1 MMRANLS
8 YWRLAVLI
16 VLLGLFA
23 GTRIACIDTDG
34 DAIPAAKT
42 ASSEVAPSDDADLAR
57 ADYSVLFIGNSHTLY
72 HELPLLVARMIEF
85 RHPGKK
91 VVTLTVGCAFLEDAA
106 KNPACIKEIKERPW
120 KHVVLQ
126 AQKISMSGKFN
137 YSQAEGIEMAKL
149 ARERKASAIYY
160 AEWGLRGV
168 AGDGERQANVYRE
181 MAKESGASVA
191 PVAKAWD
198 LALAKDASL
207 PLHSIDGNHQSE
219 VGAFL
224 TACVLYGQ
232 ITGESPLE
240 LAKFDY
246 KPADAKTRKML
257 AECADAALTPDSPK
271 IREADAGS

>member
-1 MMRANLS
+1 MRANLS

-16 VLLGLFA
+16 LLLGSLA
-23 GTRIACIDTDG
+23 GVRMACTDPSG
-34 DAIPAAKT
+34 EALSVAQTGPGK
-42 ASSEVAPSDDADLAR
+42 SAPSDADLAK
-57 ADYSVLFIGNSHTLY
+57 ADYSVLFIGNSHTQY
-72 HELPLLVARMIEF
+72 HDLSGLIGRMIEF

-91 VVTLTVGCAFLEDAA
+91 AVTETIGCAFLEDAA
-106 KNPACIKEIKERPW
+106 KNPACMKEIKERPW

-160 AEWGLRGV
+160 AEWGLKGV
-168 AGDGERQANVYRE
+168 AGDGERQAKVYRE

-198 LALAKDASL
+198 LALAKDLTL
-207 PLHSIDGNHQSE
+207 PLHSADGNHQTE

-240 LAKFDY
+240 LAKFEY
-246 KPADAKTRKML
+246 KPADAKTRKLL
-257 AECADAALTPDSPK
+257 AECADAALKPEVDK
-271 IREADAGS
+271 AGS

>member
-1 MMRANLS
+1 MRVNLS
-8 YWRLAVLI
+8 YWRLALLI
-16 VLLGLFA
+16 LLLGSLA
-23 GTRIACIDTDG
+23 GMRMACIEVSG
-34 DAIPAAKT
+34 DAL
-42 ASSEVAPSDDADLAR
+42 SVAQTGPGATSTSKADLEK
-57 ADYSVLFIGNSHTLY
+57 ADFSVLFVGNSHTLS
-72 HELPLLVARMIEF
+72 HDLPSLVARMIEF

-91 VVTLTVGCAFLEDAA
+91 VVTQTIGCAFLEDAA
-106 KNPACIKEIKERPW
+106 KNPACMKEIKERPW

-126 AQKISMSGKFN
+126 AQKISMSGKFK

-149 ARERKASAIYY
+149 ARERKASAIFY
-160 AEWGLRGV
+160 AEWGLKGI
-168 AGDGERQANVYRE
+168 AGDGERQAKVYRE

-240 LAKFDY
+240 LAKFEY
-246 KPADAKTRKML
+246 KPADAKTRKLL
-257 AECADAALTPDSPK
+257 AECADAALKPAV
-271 IREADAGS
+271 ADAGS